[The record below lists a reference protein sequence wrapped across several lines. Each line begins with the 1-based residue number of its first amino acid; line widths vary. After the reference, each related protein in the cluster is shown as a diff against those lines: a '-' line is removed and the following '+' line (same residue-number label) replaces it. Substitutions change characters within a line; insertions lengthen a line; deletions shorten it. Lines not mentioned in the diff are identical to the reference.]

1 MSRTTTTSA
10 GILLLLL
17 IPLATSSLAQEQ
29 TRLSGLGA
37 SKKVNAVLVIPQGEG
52 PFPGVLVLHT
62 SGNVDDADITFAR
75 ALAEQGY
82 AAIVPYYFDPYGISS
97 ASRRQATTTYA
108 GAIFNDLVDILG
120 YLQQH
125 PRIQAK
131 KLGAV
136 GFSMGEY
143 WVVVLAARG
152 RIQAGVS
159 YYGALTGGPG
169 GMTAD
174 VRYRYEDIFNSQSSP
189 VLILHGSADS
199 TVRVSAAT
207 DLGVLLRERRIPH
220 ELQIYQG
227 VEHAYDRG
235 RFKND
240 QATRDSWEKT
250 LSFLRRYLKQTG
262 P

>member
-125 PRIQAK
+125 PRIQA
-131 KLGAV
+131 
-136 GFSMGEY
+136 
-143 WVVVLAARG
+143 
-152 RIQAGVS
+152 GVS

-174 VRYRYEDIFNSQSSP
+174 VRYRYEDVFNSQSSP